1 VPHARRL
8 LVLFA
13 ALAAMLLSACQVRT
27 EVAIDVEEDG
37 SGTVTVTA
45 RLDEEA
51 AGRLGDPATALRTD
65 DLVAAGWRVE
75 DPATGDDGALTLRA
89 VRDFGSP
96 DQLATVLDE
105 VGGVDG
111 VFRDAVLSIEDGFA
125 STSYDFSSAVEL
137 SGDLEQ
143 FGDAF
148 LTSSLGGLALA
159 RTPEELAAEGA
170 DDAASATLG
179 VVVSLP
185 GAAPET
191 NGEVRGDA
199 AVWEFPLTGGEATSA
214 TLTSSSTVDDSGTRT
229 TILVGVLLVVVA
241 AALAVLGLVL
251 RRRDG

>member
-1 VPHARRL
+1 MPLGRRL

-13 ALAAMLLSACQVRT
+13 ALAAVLVSACQVRT

-45 RLDEEA
+45 RLDAEA

-75 DPATGDDGALTLRA
+75 DPASSDDGALTLRA
-89 VRDFGSP
+89 MRDFGSP
-96 DQLATVLDE
+96 DQLAMVLDE

-111 VFRDAVLSIEDGFA
+111 VFRDAELSIDDGFA
-125 STSYDFSSAVEL
+125 STAYDFSSSVEL

-159 RTPEELAAEGA
+159 RTPEELAAEGS
-170 DDAASATLG
+170 DDPATATLD

-185 GAAPET
+185 GGTPDT
-191 NGEVRGDA
+191 NGEVRDAA
-199 AVWEFPLTGGEATSA
+199 AVWQFPLTGGEATST
-214 TLTSSSTVDDSGTRT
+214 TLTSSSTVQDSGTRT
-229 TILVGVLLVVVA
+229 MILVGVVLVLVA
-241 AALAVLGLVL
+241 AASAVLGLVL
-251 RRRDG
+251 RRRDV

>member
-1 VPHARRL
+1 M
-8 LVLFA
+8 LVLVVAVA
-13 ALAAMLLSACQVRT
+13 AVLLSACQVRT

-37 SGTVTVTA
+37 SGTVAVTA
-45 RLDEEA
+45 RLDPEA

-65 DLVAAGWRVE
+65 DLVAAGWQVD
-75 DPATGDDGALTLRA
+75 DPATADDGAVTLRA
-89 VRDFGSP
+89 VRSFGSP
-96 DQLATVLDE
+96 DQLATVLEE

-111 VFRDAVLSIEDGFA
+111 VFRDTELSIDDGFA
-125 STSYDFSSAVEL
+125 ATSYDFSSSVEL

-170 DDAASATLG
+170 DDPATATLG

-185 GAAPET
+185 GGTPDT
-191 NGEVRGDA
+191 NGEVRDGA
-199 AVWEFPLTGGEATSA
+199 AAWEFPLSGGEATSA
-214 TLTSSSTVDDSGTRT
+214 TLTSSSTVDDSGART
-229 TILVGVLLVVVA
+229 TILVGVLLVLVA

-251 RRRDG
+251 RRRER